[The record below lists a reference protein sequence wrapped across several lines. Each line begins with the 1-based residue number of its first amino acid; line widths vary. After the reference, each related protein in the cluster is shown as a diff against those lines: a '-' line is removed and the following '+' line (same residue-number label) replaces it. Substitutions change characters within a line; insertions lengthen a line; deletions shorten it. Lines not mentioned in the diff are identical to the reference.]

1 MTITT
6 HGGHRPGAGRPPRKA
21 PKSLPVWVGQIDEE
35 TRQRILDALTPDER
49 LSALLQAVEEKEQD

>member
-1 MTITT
+1 
-6 HGGHRPGAGRPPRKA
+6 
-21 PKSLPVWVGQIDEE
+21 VGQIDEE